1 MTRREKVMA
10 TTLIVVMSVMGGGML
25 FHLFVY
31 QPISEAR
38 EQLKDERE
46 KNQTAQ
52 NNLADAE
59 AQITNILHRN
69 PRLSQWQKISLP
81 PRNPE
86 AKTAGV
92 TLEEQRK
99 SHETRLQNLYDE
111 YLTTLLTKNGFPSES
126 IVITPRAV
134 DRRAVP
140 KLRGDE
146 PVYSKLAFGVEAH
159 GDLRAVVDSLR
170 AFHKANLLHSIRNLT
185 VSLAQPRGRVAPKAG
200 AIDLSMQIEA
210 LMVNG
215 AEERKDL
222 LPEKISY
229 PLHVLPR
236 DPERVYDA
244 MLARNIFTGGTSGSP
259 YGDEDPKSAKAKEN
273 KKDVLSFVK
282 LTMLCRDT
290 DKRGWYATLY
300 DQGKGGDEILLSR
313 LWNEL
318 KISDHSQNTLLDA
331 KVVLIDEKQLIF
343 KVDGKYYR
351 MQCGD
356 FVYDALYDKDK
367 GTEKPLRKEELKEL
381 GIQP

>member
-10 TTLIVVMSVMGGGML
+10 TTLIAVMSVLGGGML
-25 FHLFVY
+25 FHMFVY

-38 EQLKDERE
+38 EQKKDEEE
-46 KNQTAQ
+46 KLRTAQ
-52 NNLADAE
+52 ANLADTE
-59 AQITNILHRN
+59 AQIKNILHRN
-69 PRLSQWQKISLP
+69 PRLGQWQKISLP

-92 TLEEQRK
+92 SLEEQRK
-99 SHETRLQNLYDE
+99 SHDTRLQVDYELYLSTM
-111 YLTTLLTKNGFPSES
+111 LTNNGFASES
-126 IVITPRAV
+126 VMITPRTV
-134 DRRAVP
+134 DKRAAP
-140 KLRGDE
+140 KLKGDE
-146 PVYSKLAFGVEAH
+146 PVYSKLAFGVTAH
-159 GDLRAVVDSLR
+159 GNLKAVVDSLR

-185 VSLAQPRGRVAPKAG
+185 LVLDQPRGRVTPKPG
-200 AIDLSMQIEA
+200 SLELNMQVEA

-215 AEERKDL
+215 AEERKAL
-222 LPEKISY
+222 LPEKVNF
-229 PLHVLPR
+229 PVRVLA

-244 MLARNIFTGGTSGSP
+244 MTARNIFTGGTRSGSP
-259 YGDEDPKSAKAKEN
+259 YDDDDPENPKGKAS

-318 KISDHSQNTLLDA
+318 KISHGQNTMLDA

-343 KVDGKYYR
+343 KSDGKYYR

-356 FVYDALYDKDK
+356 FVYPAL
-367 GTEKPLRKEELKEL
+367 EKALTKEELKEL